1 MHDEYDVYDEQV
13 EEQLDPYDDEI
24 AREIA
29 DKVMKVKDEYDRIG
43 GLYEMAYKGALAGLT
58 YWANA

>member
-1 MHDEYDVYDEQV
+1 MPGDNRTDDYPAHDDLYC
-13 EEQLDPYDDEI
+13 DEI

-29 DKVMKVKDEYDRIG
+29 DSVARVKDPYDRIG

-58 YWANA
+58 YWTNN